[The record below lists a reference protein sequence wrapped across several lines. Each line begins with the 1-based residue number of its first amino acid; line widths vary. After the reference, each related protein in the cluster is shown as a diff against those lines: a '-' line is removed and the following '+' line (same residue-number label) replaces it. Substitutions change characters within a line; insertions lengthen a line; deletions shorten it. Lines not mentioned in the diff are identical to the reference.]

1 MTRTWTLVGLLAA
14 SSLAAQQQAP
24 TVVKFTVAGIPV
36 ILKPISANEVVAIR
50 LYVRGGSANL
60 TPATAGI
67 ERFIGA
73 MATEGTAKY
82 SKDDFAARAT
92 ASGVEFGAEAEHD
105 YTVFS
110 ARGVTDH
117 WDETWDLF
125 TQAALH
131 PTFPE
136 AELGVVREQILNGLR
151 QRRDDAD
158 TYLRWLADSALY
170 AGHPYAADPTGVE
183 ASVTALT
190 PAALAR
196 WHKQRMTKENLL
208 LVVVGNVTRADLQA
222 KVAAAFGTLPARG
235 GAASTTA
242 ALPARTP
249 SLTVVQRDLPTNYVV
264 GVFPAAGLADRDY
277 PALRAATEI
286 LSDRLFEEVRTKRNL
301 SYAVFSGLQSD
312 RANSGLMYVTAV
324 EPDTTVKVMLAE
336 VQRLQDEPIEPERI
350 ATSLNTYLTQYFMG
364 QEANMSQAD
373 RLGRYELL
381 GGGWDRAETL
391 VNRLRAVR
399 PEEIQEAARRYL
411 RNFTFVVIGDSTK
424 IDRKLFTSR

>member
-1 MTRTWTLVGLLAA
+1 MKRTFALLALVA
-14 SSLAAQQQAP
+14 ATSLAAQQPAA
-24 TVVKFTVAGIPV
+24 VSKFTVAGVPV
-36 ILKPISANEVVAIR
+36 ILKPITANEVVAIR

-67 ERFIGA
+67 ERLIGA

-82 SKDDFAARAT
+82 AKDDFAARAT
-92 ASGVEFGAEAEHD
+92 ASGVEFGSDVEHD
-105 YTVFS
+105 YTVFTT
-110 ARGVTDH
+110 RGVTEH
-117 WDETWDLF
+117 WNETWDLF

-136 AELGVVREQILNGLR
+136 TELAVVRDQILNGLR

-158 TYLRWLADSALY
+158 NYLRWLADSALHV
-170 AGHPYAADPTGVE
+170 GHAYAADPMGDE

-190 PAALAR
+190 SAALAR

-222 KVAAAFGTLPARG
+222 KVTAAFGALPARG
-235 GAASTTA
+235 GAAAATA
-242 ALPARTP
+242 PLPARTP
-249 SLTVVQRDLPTNYVV
+249 SLTIVPRDLPTNYVI
-264 GVFPAAGLADRDY
+264 GVFPAATLSDGDY

-336 VQRLQDEPIEPERI
+336 VKRLQDEPIDAERI
-350 ATSLNTYLTQYFMG
+350 ALSINTYLTQYFMG

-391 VNRLRAVR
+391 INRLRAVR
-399 PEEIQEAARRYL
+399 PEEIQQAARRYL

>member
-1 MTRTWTLVGLLAA
+1 MNRTFALLGLLAA
-14 SSLAAQQQAP
+14 SSLGAQQPAP
-24 TVVKFTVAGIPV
+24 AVAKFTVAGIPV
-36 ILKPISANEVVAIR
+36 ILKPITANEVIAIR

-67 ERFIGA
+67 ERLIGA

-92 ASGVEFGAEAEHD
+92 ASGVEFAAEADHD

-117 WDETWDLF
+117 WTETWDLF

-136 AELGVVREQILNGLR
+136 AELGVVRDQILNGLR

-158 TYLRWLADSALY
+158 TYLRWLADSVLY
-170 AGHPYAADPTGVE
+170 AGHPYSVDPEGDE
-183 ASVTALT
+183 ASITSLT
-190 PAALAR
+190 RAALAR
-196 WHKQRMTKENLL
+196 WHAQRMTKENLL

-222 KVAAAFGTLPARG
+222 KVVAAFGALPARG
-235 GAASTTA
+235 GAAASPA
-242 ALPARTP
+242 PLPARTP
-249 SLTVVQRDLPTNYVV
+249 SVTVVQRDLPTTYVI
-264 GVFPAAGLADRDY
+264 GVFPAATLSDRDY

-301 SYAVFSGLQSD
+301 TYAVFAGIQSD
-312 RANSGLMYVTAV
+312 RANSGLLYVTAV

-336 VQRLQDEPIEPERI
+336 VQRLQDEPIEAGRI
-350 ATSLNTYLTQYFMG
+350 GESINTYLTQYFMG

-399 PEEIQEAARRYL
+399 PEEIQDAARRYL
-411 RNFTFVVIGDSTK
+411 RNFTFAVIGDSSK
-424 IDRKLFTSR
+424 IDRKLFTSK